1 MASVR
6 HLLTAFF
13 GGEIT
18 PFLSGRV
25 DSDAYRYGL
34 ATCENFLPTIEGP
47 LVKRPG
53 FYFANAA
60 AATASWLNAFRFSV
74 TQEYV
79 IEHGEALARFYTN
92 GGRIETA
99 PDVAYEIATPYAALE
114 APYLSLQQSFDRLYA
129 DHTAHPPGAIT
140 RTSAVTFAHEQLA
153 LVDGPFADQNVDA
166 ALTVTVSG
174 VTGGI
179 TVTAAGA
186 IFLAGHVG
194 APFRIEA
201 KDFSDIKAWEPG
213 MKLVAIG
220 DKVRNEGKAYIAAT
234 AGTSGNIMPTHTSG
248 SEWDGLLKNDLL
260 NDRGPYGVKWTY
272 VHDRFG
278 IATITAIGGGGT
290 TASAT
295 VTRRFPDSLTT
306 VASYRWAHGAFSA
319 AAGWPGL
326 VTIAFGRHIH
336 IKDFDIVGSVVGDY
350 GGGAVNFATYTDN
363 DVLADDLAFRRR
375 ISLESPALWM
385 VRDKK
390 RLLLGTATRE
400 VAIGPT
406 NTADAFSGRN
416 ISADD
421 QSYYGSEA
429 ICPVQAGTETFFVEA
444 GGRRL
449 RSADY
454 DFARDRY
461 DAPDLTS
468 AAGHITRGGIVQLT
482 VQRVPYQLVIG
493 VRGDGQFVVH
503 PRSRSEVKGLARY
516 VLGGGARVKSAVS
529 IKSEDGKTCELYAL
543 IEREDADA
551 VTVRE
556 IWRQADWRD
565 LGDHQD
571 EQFFVDGGIRIEAT
585 AGQTSFT
592 GLDWLA
598 GMPVAVLAGGGVV
611 RGLSV
616 AADGSLALQSTD
628 VPQDRDFTVV
638 IGLAYTALA
647 VTLPPNAE
655 SNGRSTQGVRQRV
668 LKILTRVLETVGIK
682 VGTPGF
688 DPVPVIER
696 SGDDA
701 MNAPIPLKTGDY
713 GGEVEADHDKEGRA
727 TWLSDDPTAAIV
739 TMAAV
744 KAEVDFADV

>member
-1 MASVR
+1 MANVR

-13 GGEIT
+13 AGEIT

-25 DSDAYRYGL
+25 ESDAYRFGL
-34 ATCENFLPTIEGP
+34 STCENFLPTIEGP

-53 FYFANAA
+53 FQYVNAA
-60 AATASWLNAFRFSV
+60 EATTSWMNAFRFSV
-74 TQEYV
+74 SQEYV
-79 IEHGEALARFYTN
+79 IELGEEQARFYTN
-92 GGRIETA
+92 GGRIETG
-99 PDVAYEIATPYAALE
+99 PGVAYEIVTPYTALE
-114 APYLSLQQSFDRLYA
+114 APYLSTQQSFDRLYV
-129 DHTAHPPGAIT
+129 DHTAHPPGAIK

-153 LVDGPFADQNVDA
+153 LIDGPFADQNIDTSI
-166 ALTVTVSG
+166 TVTVNA

-179 TVTAAGA
+179 TITASGA

-201 KDFSDIKAWEPG
+201 TDFSDIKAWEPG

-220 DKVRNEGKAYIAAT
+220 DKVRNDGKAYIAAT
-234 AGTSGNIMPTHTSG
+234 AGTSGNIQPTHSSG

-260 NDRGPYGVKWTY
+260 NDKGPYGVKWTY

-278 IATITAIGGGGT
+278 IATITAVGGGGT
-290 TASAT
+290 TATAT
-295 VTRRFPDSLTT
+295 VTRRFPDSLTS
-306 VASYRWAHGAFSA
+306 VASHRWAHGAFSE

-326 VTIAFGRHIH
+326 VSIAFGRHIH
-336 IKDFDIVGSVVGDY
+336 IKDYDIVGSVVGDY
-350 GGGAVNFATYTDN
+350 GGGTVNFATHSDSG
-363 DVLADDLAFRRR
+363 VLADDLAFRRR
-375 ISLESPALWM
+375 ISLEGPALWM

-390 RLLLGTATRE
+390 RLLLGTSTRE

-421 QSYYGSEA
+421 QSYYGSEP
-429 ICPVQAGTETFFVEA
+429 IFPVQAGTETFFIEA
-444 GGRRL
+444 GGRRI

-468 AAGHITRGGIVQLT
+468 AAGHITRGGILQLAT
-482 VQRVPYQLVIG
+482 QRVPYQLVIG

-503 PRSRSEVKGLARY
+503 PRSRVDVKGLARY
-516 VLGGGARVKSAVS
+516 VLGGGAAVKSAVS
-529 IKSEDGKTCELYAL
+529 IKGEDGKTCELWAL
-543 IEREDADA
+543 IERPNADND
-551 VTVRE
+551 TVRE
-556 IWRQADWRD
+556 IWRQAPWRD

-571 EQFFVDGGIRIEAT
+571 EQFYVDGGIRIEAI
-585 AGQTSFT
+585 AGQTHFS

-598 GMPVAVLAGGGVV
+598 GQDVAVLAAGGVV
-611 RGLSV
+611 PGLSV
-616 AADGSLALQSTD
+616 AVDGTLDLPATA
-628 VPQDRDFTVV
+628 VPSGRAFTVMV
-638 IGLAYTALA
+638 GLAYTALA

-655 SNGRSTQGVRQRV
+655 VNGRSSQGVRQRV
-668 LKILTRVLETVGIK
+668 LKVLTRVLETVGIK

-688 DPVPVIER
+688 DPVPVIDR
-696 SGDDA
+696 AGDDQ
-701 MNAPIPLKTGDY
+701 MDAPIPLKTGDY
-713 GGEVEADHDKEGRA
+713 GGEVEAEHDKEGRA
-727 TWLSDDPTAAIV
+727 TWQSDDPTAAIV
-739 TMAAV
+739 TMAAI